1 MNSKKVLYT
10 SLLAASLLAVAP
22 LAHVSADDST
32 TDVNPDP
39 ALVRF
44 PDEDV
49 TEVKVNIIA
58 TRDTSNN
65 IVFQITPETDVDLG
79 DYIYLRMIKASY
91 LDNGIPVL
99 GTSNQELSFRK
110 NKDGVLEKIWK
121 LRHSGAVDKEPY
133 SLNGSLFTSRKGNY
147 RFEINEVIEQN
158 GQKYRL
164 VGSVDFG
171 MNDTFQYAP
180 LTKTET
186 PAKTETSIVERTE
199 VIPFGRVEVKDD
211 SLKKGET
218 KVKTAGVNGE
228 KTVKVRQTLVDGK
241 VTQEEVVEETTTKEP
256 VDEVVLVGTKE
267 ETSVTPSSE
276 ANPPK
281 QDPGKQGRDQVLP
294 PQNQQGKEKKQETS
308 SSSSETKIE
317 SKFKKN
323 LPNTGEQTSIVVAVV
338 GAILASIAFLV
349 FKKSKVGK

>member
-22 LAHVSADDST
+22 FAHVSADDST

-65 IVFQITPETDVDLG
+65 IVFQITPETENVLNKNFVLKN
-79 DYIYLRMIKASY
+79 IRASY
-91 LDNGIPVL
+91 LDNGTPVL
-99 GTSNQELSFRK
+99 GTSEQVMAFEK
-110 NKDGVLEKIWK
+110 NTDGVFEKVWK
-121 LRHSGAVDKEPY
+121 LRLSGNEKRPY
-133 SLNGSLFTSRKGNY
+133 SLDENLRNSRKGNY

-199 VIPFGRVEVKDD
+199 VIPFIRVEVKDD

-281 QDPGKQGRDQVLP
+281 QDPSKQGRDQVLP